1 MNGFWTN
8 RALEAGLAVLVFDKR
23 GTGQSTGIDRAGE
36 WEVDDTPQ
44 IIAEL
49 ASDMVHAVRWLST
62 QPGIRRDQIGL
73 MGGSQAGWVMPL
85 AASRSPQ
92 VRFIVAGAG
101 VPLPTGAED
110 EHSKALADLG
120 QEDELNASLNEILA
134 ADAVVLRSRSYR
146 GYDPTSVLENLRIP
160 ILWIFGLHDGVIPTR
175 QSIARIEQLRSRGLL
190 NHEMHILREGN
201 HNFQNVSTG
210 EPYNVAQITRG
221 WLDRIGISGR
231 YVNPALFGSP

>member
-8 RALEAGLAVLVFDKR
+8 RALETGLAVLVFDKR
-23 GTGQSTGIDRAGE
+23 GTGQSTGTNRAGE
-36 WEVDDTPQ
+36 WEVDDTPR

-49 ASDMVHAVRWLST
+49 ASDMAHAVRWLAT

-85 AASRSPQ
+85 AASRAPE
-92 VRFIVAGAG
+92 VKFIVAGAG

-120 QEDELNASLNEILA
+120 QDDELNASLNEILA
-134 ADAVVLRSRSYR
+134 ADAVVLKSRSYR
-146 GYDPTSVLENLRIP
+146 GYDPAPVLENLRIP
-160 ILWIFGLHDGVIPTR
+160 VLWIFGLHDGVIPTR

-190 NHEMHILREGN
+190 NHELHILREGN
-201 HNFQNVSTG
+201 HNFQNVPPVSRTTSPKSPG
-210 EPYNVAQITRG
+210 PGWTRSVS
-221 WLDRIGISGR
+221 RA
-231 YVNPALFGSP
+231 VM